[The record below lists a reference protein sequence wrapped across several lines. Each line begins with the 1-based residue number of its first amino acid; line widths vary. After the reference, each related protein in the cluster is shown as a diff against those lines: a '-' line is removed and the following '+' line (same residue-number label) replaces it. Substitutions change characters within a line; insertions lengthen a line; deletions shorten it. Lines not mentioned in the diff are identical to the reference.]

1 METIIGFVVG
11 FIVGTREG
19 RAGVERLRTSWH
31 SIRSSPEVRRLARE
45 ATTVAESVARQAA
58 KGGLG
63 PAIGGVTDALMRK
76 IAGTDARQQS
86 GRAA

>member
-19 RAGVERLRTSWH
+19 KDGVDRLRTSWR
-31 SIRSSPEVRRLARE
+31 SIRTSPEVRRLARE
-45 ATTVAESVARQAA
+45 ATTVAESVVRQAG

-63 PAIGGVTDALMRK
+63 ETIGGATELLMRK
-76 IAGTDARQQS
+76 AAGSNGKPQTR
-86 GRAA
+86 RAA